1 MALRET
7 GSLIAL
13 GLLGGLW
20 ATAWGHR
27 RAQQPDRTAMLDAR
41 TQIQVRLDALRART
55 ALLARRD
62 LPPEA
67 RALVDQ
73 VVEQEVLVHAVLSRA
88 ATPADVH
95 DVEGEIED
103 ALISIEEAAARV
115 GLVMPSDDPYRGLCG
130 IDPGHGLATSQADLG
145 DGEPV
150 AVCDDCANRADEH
163 LLRRREVTAGGRPVA
178 FDEVG
183 GVARRDLEPAPRHE

>member
-27 RAQQPDRTAMLDAR
+27 RVQLPERTAMLDAR
-41 TQIQVRLDALRART
+41 TRVQVRLDALRART
-55 ALLARRD
+55 AALARRD
-62 LPPEA
+62 LPAEA

-88 ATPADVH
+88 ATAEDVT
-95 DVEGEIED
+95 DVEAEIDD
-103 ALISIEEAAARV
+103 ALIGVEEAAAIV
-115 GLVMPSDDPYRGLCG
+115 GLHMPADEPFRGLCAN
-130 IDPGHGLATSQADLG
+130 DPGHGIATSYTPGAATPSECG
-145 DGEPV
+145 
-150 AVCDDCANRADEH
+150 DCAAVRATGGIPRH
-163 LLRRREVTAGGRPVA
+163 REITWEGRPVP
-178 FDEVG
+178 FDAKG
-183 GVARRDLEPAPRHE
+183 TGLG